1 MFSMTVGP
9 GEALMMQTYTYK
21 LAPIE
26 LSTMRILQNSKHG
39 VKPSEVTRSIKYT
52 TQDKSIPWAKN
63 ILERFVERGLAFKI
77 DGIYY
82 KK

>member
-1 MFSMTVGP
+1 
-9 GEALMMQTYTYK
+9 MMQTYTYK

-52 TQDKSIPWAKN
+52 TQDKSMPWAKN

-82 KK
+82 RK